1 MLGSSGAEETARRVF
16 AAIAERDLEAVAAC
30 LAPDDIQV
38 FVPVGRFEGRD
49 AVVAF
54 FADLFAAF
62 PDLEMT
68 VQAVRADDRCAAVR
82 WRLAGTFTGG
92 PFLGIHPTGKRVQIE
107 GVDAFIEV
115 EGGLIRSN
123 TIFYDGAAFLRGVG
137 LLPPRDSTMERGLIR
152 VFNLWT
158 SVRRMLPVPGR
169 S

>member
-1 MLGSSGAEETARRVF
+1 
-16 AAIAERDLEAVAAC
+16 
-30 LAPDDIQV
+30 V

-49 AVVAF
+49 AVVGF

-62 PDLEMT
+62 PDLTMT
-68 VQAVRADDRCAAVR
+68 VQDVRADERHAAVR
-82 WRLAGTFTGG
+82 WRLEGTFTGG
-92 PFLGIHPTGKRVQIE
+92 PFLGIDPTGKRVTIE

-137 LLPPRDSTMERGLIR
+137 LLPARNSMGERGLIGA
-152 VFNLWT
+152 FNLWT
-158 SVRRMLPVPGR
+158 RARRKLPLTGR